1 MAPMKV
7 YADHAWNNTVNSEVH
22 RHLQQSGVQIGIAPI
37 FTYR

>member
-7 YADHAWNNTVNSEVH
+7 YAYHRWNNTVNSEVH
-22 RHLQQSGVQIGIAPI
+22 RYLQQSGMQIGVALT